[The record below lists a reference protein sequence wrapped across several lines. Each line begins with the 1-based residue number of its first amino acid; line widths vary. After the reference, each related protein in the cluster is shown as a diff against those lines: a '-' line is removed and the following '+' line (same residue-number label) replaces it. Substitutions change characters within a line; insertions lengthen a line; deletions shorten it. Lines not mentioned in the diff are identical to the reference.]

1 MALNVTI
8 NDVGLVALNISTSGE
23 GAGLTLILDADW
35 LALDESGAVIG
46 IIGQQKD
53 SESKLFSTYPQTV
66 RDAIVVLNNYAE
78 GRIKAAKGIGHE

>member
-53 SESKLFSTYPQTV
+53 SESKLFSTYP

-78 GRIKAAKGIGHE
+78 GRIKAAKGI